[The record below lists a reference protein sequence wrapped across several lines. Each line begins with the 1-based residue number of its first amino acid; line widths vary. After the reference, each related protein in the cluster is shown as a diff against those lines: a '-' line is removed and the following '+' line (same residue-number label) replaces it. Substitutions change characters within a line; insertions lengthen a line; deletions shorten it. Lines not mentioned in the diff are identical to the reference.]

1 MNKLILL
8 SAWLAFTTVGFSQTK
23 IVYTD
28 KLPSGLKSVDKE
40 GEVEVVFKNKSQDF
54 IAVFWVDSN
63 GDILIGSTGV
73 QYIAP
78 GNRGCSGKT
87 AVGRAH
93 VIMTITGK
101 ILGYLVFED
110 AGKFE
115 LVIEP
120 TKINN
125 GKSKR

>member
-8 SAWLAFTTVGFSQTK
+8 SAWLALTAVGFSQTK

-54 IAVFWVDSN
+54 ITVFWVDSN
-63 GDILIGSTGV
+63 GDILVGST

-78 GNRGCSGKT
+78 GNRGYSGKT

>member
-8 SAWLAFTTVGFSQTK
+8 SAWLAFTAVGFSQTK

-54 IAVFWVDSN
+54 ITVFWVDAN
-63 GDILIGSTGV
+63 GDIPIGST

>member
-28 KLPSGLKSVDKE
+28 KLPPGLKSVDKE
-40 GEVEVVFKNKSQDF
+40 GEVEVVFKNKCQDF
-54 IAVFWVDSN
+54 IAVFWVDGN

-78 GNRGCSGKT
+78 GNKGWSGKT

>member
-54 IAVFWVDSN
+54 ITVFWVDSN
-63 GDILIGSTGV
+63 GDISIGST

-78 GNRGCSGKT
+78 GNNGCSGKT

>member
-8 SAWLAFTTVGFSQTK
+8 SAWLAFTAVGFSQTK

-73 QYIAP
+73 QYFAP

-87 AVGRAH
+87 FVGRAH

>member
-54 IAVFWVDSN
+54 ITVFWVDSN
-63 GDILIGSTGV
+63 GDILIGST

-78 GNRGCSGKT
+78 GNRGYSGKT